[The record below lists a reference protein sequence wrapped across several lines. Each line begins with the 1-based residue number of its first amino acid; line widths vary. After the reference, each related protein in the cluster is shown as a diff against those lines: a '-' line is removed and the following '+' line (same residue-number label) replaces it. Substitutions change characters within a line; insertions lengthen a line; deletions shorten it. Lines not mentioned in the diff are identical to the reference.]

1 VHLNSIFRPFL
12 ALALVILAAV
22 SLLAQD
28 PVQRSQ
34 DVIRSR
40 ADLVTA
46 DVTVRDRAGRFVP
59 DLASSDF
66 EILEDGVPQK
76 LVTLIMTQGGRVYTR
91 LTNAPPPG
99 PGAGGTEGIVLPPP
113 APAADT
119 SGRIFVIFVDDLH
132 LAARDTPRIRAR
144 FRDIANELIHDG
156 DMFAMVS
163 TGTSSIEI
171 GLTRDRKRLDDA
183 ITRITG
189 GALSPSEIM
198 AMPVGADGPAEVRH
212 HVHVAFRTAYDMMRE
227 LEKVQ
232 GRRKAF
238 IYVSNGYDLNPFA
251 GGRARSEAEW
261 RGSTG
266 AEPAGDPFRSSGQ
279 FAEADLA
286 AQLGE
291 LTRAANRAN
300 ATIYT
305 IDPRGL
311 VAGPDL
317 DQRVD
322 IVEWQQHITSTQNSL
337 RVLADLTGGFAIVNR
352 NNITASLKRID
363 AETSDYYVL
372 GYYSSNADPTVRRRR
387 IEVRVRRPALE
398 VMSRTEYYLPRR

>member
-1 VHLNSIFRPFL
+1 VRSKSTGRQCL
-12 ALALVILAAV
+12 AIAVVLTAGV
-22 SLLAQD
+22 SLLAQE
-28 PVQRSQ
+28 PRQRPQ

-46 DVTVRDRAGRFVP
+46 DVTVRDREGRFIA
-59 DLASSDF
+59 DLAASDF
-66 EILEDGVPQK
+66 EILEDGVPQT
-76 LVTLIMTQGGRVYTR
+76 LVTLVMTQGGRVYNRPTSV
-91 LTNAPPPG
+91 TAPTPRVSG
-99 PGAGGTEGIVLPPP
+99 SEGIVLPPP

-119 SGRIFVIFVDDLH
+119 SGRIFVIFVDDRH
-132 LAARDTPRIRAR
+132 LGARETPRIRAM
-144 FRDIANELIHDG
+144 FRDLANELIHDG

-171 GLTRDRKRLDDA
+171 GLTRDRKRLDQA
-183 ITRITG
+183 IGKITG
-189 GALSPSEIM
+189 GALTPAEIM
-198 AMPVGADGPAEVRH
+198 AAPAGAEGPAEVRH
-212 HVHVAFRTAYDMMRE
+212 HVHVAFQTAYDMMRE
-227 LEKVQ
+227 LEKVH

-251 GGRARSEAEW
+251 GGRARSEADW
-261 RGSTG
+261 RRSIG
-266 AEPAGDPFRSSGQ
+266 AEPAGDPFRSGGQ
-279 FAEADLA
+279 FADADLA

-322 IVEWQQHITSTQNSL
+322 MVEWQQHITSTQNSL
-337 RVLADLTGGFAIVNR
+337 RVLADLTGGFATVNR
-352 NNITASLKRID
+352 NDITASLKRID

-372 GYYSSNADPTVRRRR
+372 GYYSTNADPTVRRRR

-398 VMSRTEYYLPRR
+398 VTSRTEYYLPRR

>member
-1 VHLNSIFRPFL
+1 VFR
-12 ALALVILAAV
+12 
-22 SLLAQD
+22 
-28 PVQRSQ
+28 
-34 DVIRSR
+34 
-40 ADLVTA
+40 
-46 DVTVRDRAGRFVP
+46 
-59 DLASSDF
+59 
-66 EILEDGVPQK
+66 EIAE
-76 LVTLIMTQGGRVYTR
+76 
-91 LTNAPPPG
+91 
-99 PGAGGTEGIVLPPP
+99 
-113 APAADT
+113 
-119 SGRIFVIFVDDLH
+119 
-132 LAARDTPRIRAR
+132 
-144 FRDIANELIHDG
+144 ELIHDG

-163 TGTSSIEI
+163 TGMSSIEV
-171 GLTRDRKRLDDA
+171 GLTRDLKRLDQA
-183 ITRITG
+183 INKITG
-189 GALSPSEIM
+189 GALTPSEIM
-198 AMPVGADGPAEVRH
+198 AAPSGADGPAEVRH

-251 GGRARSEAEW
+251 AGRARSETEW

-266 AEPAGDPFRSSGQ
+266 AEPAGDPFRGSGQ

-311 VAGPDL
+311 IAGPDL

-337 RVLADLTGGFAIVNR
+337 RVLANLTGGFATVNR

-372 GYYSSNADPTVRRRR
+372 GYYSSNSDPTVRRRR
-387 IEVRVRRPALE
+387 IEVRVKRPGVE
-398 VMSRTEYYLPRR
+398 VTSRTEYYLPRR